1 MNSDSSQAM
10 YGGPR
15 NLHFIRVLAL
25 DSLTCCRGVRARV
38 RTSSIEGRTYLVVQN
53 LLVFFCSS
61 HVWQRLRTDQTPKTA
76 ANPIVVSE
84 CATSGRNRANE
95 LFGNSGRNRY
105 SCNTPCVVKALEQA
119 TSQVDVWQRN
129 GQSHYLGEGRPDRG
143 RMRSRT
149 SNIRVVASK
158 RCELNCWCN
167 KHKPTN
173 PTPCTQKKIMFDLLP
188 WNPCTGACIKNHGTN
203 MPAGQKPAGFPVSS
217 HASERLRKDY
227 TTKPAANLLVAC
239 ESVRTLWIP
248 WSRFGVWP
256 FTLPPGKYP
265 RRVANVPPPGF
276 EMMPPPNIRHL
287 VLRP

>member
-173 PTPCTQKKIMFDLLP
+173 PTPCTQKK
-188 WNPCTGACIKNHGTN
+188 NH
-203 MPAGQKPAGFPVSS
+203 V
-217 HASERLRKDY
+217 R
-227 TTKPAANLLVAC
+227 LVAMDSVYWC
-239 ESVRTLWIP
+239 MHQESWDEHAC
-248 WSRFGVWP
+248 WSKTCWLSCFKSCLGTSAQGLHNEARCQL
-256 FTLPPGKYP
+256 TCCL
-265 RRVANVPPPGF
+265 
-276 EMMPPPNIRHL
+276 
-287 VLRP
+287 